1 MSSSPIAAP
10 MRAKVV
16 TLGFGLLLAA
26 ACASE
31 GNADAVAITSTDS
44 ECRVAR
50 TALDAGDNTFEVDN
64 AGDRAT
70 EVYIYAEGDR
80 VVTEK
85 ENIGPGTKATFSA
98 DLTAGT
104 YEIACKPGQEGD
116 GIRQTITVTGSGGSA
131 AEAADRTVKLG
142 ATEHAFSGME
152 GFSAKVGETVEFE
165 MANQGTEEH
174 EFEVL
179 KADGTAL
186 GEIGPTK
193 PGSEGKATLTFAEPG
208 TYRFVCGIDD
218 HEALGMAGTFTVG

>member
-1 MSSSPIAAP
+1 MLSSPTAVP
-10 MRAKVV
+10 TRAKVL
-16 TLGFGLLLAA
+16 TLGLGLLLAS
-26 ACASE
+26 ACTSE
-31 GNADAVAITSTDS
+31 VTADAVAITSTNS

-50 TALDAGDNTFEVDN
+50 TALTAGDNTFEVDN

-70 EVYIYAEGDR
+70 EVYVYAEGDR

-85 ENIGPGTKATFSA
+85 ENIGPGTKASFSA
-98 DLTAGT
+98 DLVAGT

-116 GIRQTITVTGSGGSA
+116 GIRQAITVTGSGGTA
-131 AEAADRTVKLG
+131 AGAADRRVKIA
-142 ATEHAFSGME
+142 ATDYAFSGLE
-152 GFSAKVGETVEFE
+152 GFSAKAGETVEFE

-179 KADGTAL
+179 KPDGAAL

-193 PGSEGKATLTFAEPG
+193 AGGEGKATVTVTDPG